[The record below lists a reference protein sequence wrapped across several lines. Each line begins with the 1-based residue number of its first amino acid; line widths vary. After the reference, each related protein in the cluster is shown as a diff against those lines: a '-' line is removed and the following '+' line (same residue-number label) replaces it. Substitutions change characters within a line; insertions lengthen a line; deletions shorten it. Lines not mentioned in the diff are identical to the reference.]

1 VSEPSVPPVAVG
13 VVFDVPLDLL
23 GYLIPMAL
31 ARPLVERRLSR
42 RARYEVEKNLSR
54 LAAGWQ
60 GRVSAGI
67 QELRQQA
74 EQATL
79 NELATLEQML
89 VQTNTNELQLRE
101 AIRELETVRTQL
113 KSP

>member
-1 VSEPSVPPVAVG
+1 
-13 VVFDVPLDLL
+13 
-23 GYLIPMAL
+23 
-31 ARPLVERRLSR
+31 
-42 RARYEVEKNLSR
+42 
-54 LAAGWQ
+54 
-60 GRVSAGI
+60 VSAGI

-74 EQATL
+74 EQVTL